1 MLHNLVTSLFMM
13 CRARC
18 EACGD
23 GGEYECECECRARDY
38 SRNDNEQQLLS
49 LSFGVGFKGER
60 SLCNNKLRDNGDDNG
75 ASVCWPERG
84 GARHGLEG

>member
-1 MLHNLVTSLFMM
+1 MWRLV
-13 CRARC
+13 C
-18 EACGD
+18 E
-23 GGEYECECECRARDY
+23 GGEVECECRARDY